1 MVNSTVSMIKNVT
14 EIIWGVGA
22 VSKVADILEKNI
34 AKKILVVTDA
44 GIAKSGVLDQVTA
57 QLTGVEYSL
66 FSDVEPNPS
75 VQTVFKALGKCKELE
90 ADLII
95 GVGGGS
101 PIDVAKAVA
110 VVYSNGGSI
119 VDYEGIDTFTTPATP
134 LLAIPTTSGTG
145 SEVTSF
151 TVITDTERNY
161 KLTVGG
167 TLVAARWAIVDPQ
180 LTLSL
185 PPGITASTGI
195 DALVHAIESY
205 TSRASFHYSEVL
217 ALDAVSLISGSLRKA
232 YYQGDDLQ
240 ARENM
245 LLGSLTAALA
255 FNNTRLG
262 NAHAISHPLSAF
274 FGIAHGIA
282 NGILLP
288 VIMEFNL
295 LSCPDKF
302 ARITEAMDPE
312 VKGSMM
318 EKAYASI
325 HLVQRLV
332 KDIKI
337 PNSISELGINKDDYE
352 AAIPIMARDAMK
364 SGNVLVNPRK
374 TNLEDIVNL
383 YHAIY

>member
-1 MVNSTVSMIKNVT
+1 MANHGLATIKNTT
-14 EIIWGVGA
+14 EIIWGSGA
-22 VSKVADILEKNI
+22 VENVSSIIEKN
-34 AKKILVVTDA
+34 KVKRVLVVTDP
-44 GIAKSGVLDQVTA
+44 GIVKSGLIDLVTP
-57 QLTGVEYSL
+57 QLKNVEYTL
-66 FSDVEPNPS
+66 FNEVEPNPS
-75 VQTVFKALGKCKELE
+75 VQTVNKALDKCKELE
-90 ADLII
+90 TDLII

-110 VVYSNGGSI
+110 VVYTNGGSI
-119 VDYEGIDTFTTPATP
+119 VDYEGIDTFPNQSAP

-167 TLVAARWAIVDPQ
+167 TRVAAKWAIVDPQ
-180 LTLSL
+180 LTLTM

-195 DALVHAIESY
+195 DALVHAIESF

-232 YYQGDDLQ
+232 FYQGDDLE

-288 VIMEFNL
+288 TIMEFNL
-295 LSCPDKF
+295 LSCPEKF
-302 ARITEAMDPE
+302 ARISEAIDPE
-312 VKGSMM
+312 VKGSML
-318 EKAYASI
+318 EKAYESV
-325 HLVQRLV
+325 HLVRCLA

-337 PNSISELGINKDDYE
+337 PTSIAELGINKAEYE
-352 AAIPIMARDAMK
+352 AAIPAMARDALK

-374 TNLEDIVNL
+374 TKLEDIIDL